1 MHQQIHCHTLPKPFS
16 QIFLFRIYA
25 PTNTHTTQT
34 IDPAPDETSVRHP
47 QISTPIQPP
56 QTNPPTTRMPRQPP
70 QMHAAQASTD
80 THPHRHTRRRA
91 GPTLTQSMHSTLT
104 PLHRRSARLKRAY
117 SPAFRPDTH
126 SQPRCTRSHA
136 PVRNWTGQAD
146 RIRPYKTRP
155 DRIRPPIHN

>member
-34 IDPAPDETSVRHP
+34 IDPAPDETSDRHP
-47 QISTPIQPP
+47 QIHAPNQPTQINPQRHRSTNTHAHTVLTNKSTNDHTHANSTPAPTNACRASFHRYTRP
-56 QTNPPTTRMPRQPP
+56 QTLDAEPAPVDVDAAPMP
-70 QMHAAQASTD
+70 
-80 THPHRHTRRRA
+80 
-91 GPTLTQSMHSTLT
+91 
-104 PLHRRSARLKRAY
+104 
-117 SPAFRPDTH
+117 

-136 PVRNWTGQAD
+136 PVRNWTGQTD
-146 RIRPYKTRP
+146 RIRSYKTRP